1 MKHITV
7 NYVLSRKP
15 CSSWTLKRIEACFD
29 KREVLTPLEVAALNI
44 EPRDILW
51 LLLHEDIIPPR
62 ELRLIACR
70 EADLVL
76 DREETSGRAVDPRS
90 REAIR
95 TARAFADGKATKE
108 ELIAARDAVWNAA
121 WDADWNA
128 GDIAGNVAGAAGA
141 AALDAAEDAAE
152 AVVKDAAEDAAW
164 AAAVDAALDATW
176 AAEDAALD
184 AAMDAAEDA
193 AGAIALRATAGAVA
207 RAVGAAAW
215 TDAWTAA
222 RTAAWNAALGRVR
235 LVLEAQE
242 KT

>member
-15 CSSWTLKRIEACFD
+15 CSSWTRKRIEACFD

-44 EPRDILW
+44 EPQDILW

-108 ELIAARDAVWNAA
+108 ELIAARDAAWNAA

-152 AVVKDAAEDAAW
+152 DAVKAATV
-164 AAAVDAALDATW
+164 AAAW
-176 AAEDAALD
+176 AAEDAKD
-184 AAMDAAEDA
+184 AALAA
-193 AGAIALRATAGAVA
+193 ALRATA
-207 RAVGAAAW
+207 RAAGAAAW
-215 TDAWTAA
+215 TDAGAVARVVGAA
-222 RTAAWNAALGRVR
+222 AWTAAWNAALGRVR